1 MIFQL
6 GWNVCMSTFS
16 NTIFLLFFEW
26 SWPPRP
32 FFFATHI
39 SCSRRFLI
47 GSEQR
52 LVQLMLILHLYVAK
66 INYQIKVG
74 WRKIIIKSLLHSYTA
89 TKEQFCVVYPMHL
102 GLLSFFIRFYI
113 CAHLN
118 FGWYRWELG
127 THWPICFLPEM
138 QKKNCEN
145 WNYREN
151 TSSRWLTCFTLVLP
165 IKVYF
170 PFVTCQ
176 THATTSII
184 EPFSWL
190 IYFALFQEYT
200 LFSLGMY
207 FQVC

>member
-26 SWPPRP
+26 SWPKRRRP

-113 CAHLN
+113 CTHLN
-118 FGWYRWELG
+118 FGWYRWEHIGQSVSYLK
-127 THWPICFLPEM
+127 CR
-138 QKKNCEN
+138 KKIVKTE
-145 WNYREN
+145 
-151 TSSRWLTCFTLVLP
+151 
-165 IKVYF
+165 
-170 PFVTCQ
+170 
-176 THATTSII
+176 II
-184 EPFSWL
+184 EKIQVADDSHVE
-190 IYFALFQEYT
+190 YFCIAHK
-200 LFSLGMY
+200 SLLSFCY
-207 FQVC
+207 LPDTCNYLNNRTVFPS